1 MLKKLCA
8 LGQVIKSFVVSKNK
22 FVLELDD
29 ESWLTDLPCLV
40 DLTTHLNELNM
51 HLQSENKF
59 INTMFQ
65 AITVFQMKLKL
76 WQAQM
81 KASNFIHFN
90 TVKHSPVN
98 REKYAA
104 LFFNLIQ
111 EFENRFQ
118 DSWENNQYFFYIC
131 DSTFDQHKCVTCQ
144 FSNGMHRAAI

>member
-76 WQAQM
+76 WQVQI
-81 KASNFIHFN
+81 KANSFMHFN
-90 TVKHSPVN
+90 TLTKHSSVN
-98 REKYAA
+98 SKKYSA
-104 LFFNLIQ
+104 LLFDLIQ
-111 EFENRFQ
+111 ELENRCQDFWEDNILLYLRLHFQ
-118 DSWENNQYFFYIC
+118 
-131 DSTFDQHKCVTCQ
+131 ST
-144 FSNGMHRAAI
+144 